1 MGRSGEVPLWRD
13 SCVGVRR
20 RGPRW
25 NRSLRR
31 CRSEFPPHLEK
42 GRVEGR
48 WRAYSVGLET
58 IETCKPRSMVEGKR
72 VAGGEI
78 VREGK
83 DECEEGG

>member
-1 MGRSGEVPLWRD
+1 M
-13 SCVGVRR
+13 
-20 RGPRW
+20 
-25 NRSLRR
+25 
-31 CRSEFPPHLEK
+31 
-42 GRVEGR
+42 EGR